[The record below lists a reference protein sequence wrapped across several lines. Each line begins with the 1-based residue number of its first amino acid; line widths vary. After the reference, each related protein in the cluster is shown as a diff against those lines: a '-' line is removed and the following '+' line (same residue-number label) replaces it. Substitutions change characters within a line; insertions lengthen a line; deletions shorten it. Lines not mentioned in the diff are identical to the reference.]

1 MEDRKGDHIRL
12 ALNSQTGLDEL
23 DSRFDYEP
31 LLGSSSTG
39 AWPPFNFLGKEIKL
53 PMWISS
59 MTGGAPEAMKINQNL
74 AKAANKYGLGMGLG
88 SCRILLD
95 DKKYLPDFDVRDL
108 IGDHLPLFANI
119 GIAQIEKMQAR
130 GDSERIAELVHLL
143 RADGLIIHV
152 NPAQEFLQEEGDRLE
167 VPPIETII
175 RFLEEVPLKTIVKEV
190 GQGMGPQSLRLL
202 LLLPIE
208 AIETA
213 SFGGTNFARLE
224 LKRRTNEKISLLEP
238 LAHIGHTAAEM
249 LNILNDL
256 VDSGLEIKCKQI
268 IYSGGVKNF
277 LDGYY
282 LISGSKLPAVYG
294 MASGFLHH
302 ARISSESLDQF
313 IDEQVQGL
321 TFAKAWLKPKSG
333 S

>member
-1 MEDRKGDHIRL
+1 M
-12 ALNSQTGLDEL
+12 
-23 DSRFDYEP
+23 
-31 LLGSSSTG
+31 G
-39 AWPPFNFLGKEIKL
+39 AWLPFIFLGKEIKL

-74 AKAANKYGLGMGLG
+74 ARAANAHGLGMGLG

-95 DKKYLPDFDVRDL
+95 NKKYLPDFDVRDI

-130 GDSERIAELVHLL
+130 GDSERLVELVQLL

-190 GQGMGPQSLRLL
+190 GQGMGPQSLRQLL
-202 LLLPIE
+202 QLPIE

-224 LKRRTNEKISLLEP
+224 LKRKNNEQGALLEP
-238 LAHIGHTAAEM
+238 LAHIGHTAPEM
-249 LNILNDL
+249 LETLNEL
-256 VDSGLEIKCKQI
+256 TDSETDIKCKHI
-268 IYSGGVKNF
+268 IFSGGIKNF
-277 LDGYY
+277 LDGYD
-282 LISGSKLPAVYG
+282 LISRSKLPAVFG
-294 MASGFLHH
+294 QASGFLHH
-302 ARISSESLDQF
+302 ARDSYESLDQY
-313 IDEQVQGL
+313 ITQQVQGL
-321 TFAKAWLKPKSG
+321 AFAKAWLKPKSR
-333 S
+333 